1 MTVFIA
7 SNIFMLS
14 VGLVL
19 YVVARTLPRIDVG
32 GGEDKRNIFDRWVHS
47 EVPEKVDVVLN
58 AFLAKVLR
66 RAKVFLLK
74 SDNFVSDKLQRVSAN
89 GNGKPKIDFKDLHHK
104 ATKPSVHAVHK
115 EEEVAKSGDLSK

>member
-1 MTVFIA
+1 MTVFIV
-7 SNIFMLS
+7 SNILMLS

-19 YVVARTLPRIDVG
+19 YVVARTLPRIDVSD
-32 GGEDKRNIFDRWVHS
+32 GEDKRNIFDRWVHS

-58 AFLAKVLR
+58 AFLAKILR

-104 ATKPSVHAVHK
+104 PAKPPAHAAH
-115 EEEVAKSGDLSK
+115 EEREVAKSGELGK